1 MIFSTV
7 SKAKKETN
15 LAYLGNINVSS
26 KLAKNKKVSKQF
38 TYILYLAPAKLSGYN
53 VCPKATKE
61 CITGCLNTSGR
72 VKMDNKNIIVNA
84 RIKKTKLFFEH
95 REFFMKWLVNEIA
108 NAKRK
113 AKKAGYG
120 FSVRLNG
127 TSDLNWNAYKV
138 YDKNVFELFPDVQFY
153 DYTKIVNKFNN
164 IAPNYHLTLS
174 YTGYNWEECNNVLS
188 KGHNVAVVFNVKK
201 GQALPET
208 FNGYPVIDGDLTDY
222 RPDDQKGVIVGL
234 RWKEIRDRKI
244 NDYVKN
250 SRFVVQPYSM
260 ELV

>member
-1 MIFSTV
+1 
-7 SKAKKETN
+7 
-15 LAYLGNINVSS
+15 
-26 KLAKNKKVSKQF
+26 
-38 TYILYLAPAKLSGYN
+38 
-53 VCPKATKE
+53 
-61 CITGCLNTSGR
+61 
-72 VKMDNKNIIVNA
+72 IVNA

-208 FNGYPVIDGDLTDY
+208 FNGYPVID
-222 RPDDQKGVIVGL
+222 
-234 RWKEIRDRKI
+234 
-244 NDYVKN
+244 
-250 SRFVVQPYSM
+250 
-260 ELV
+260 